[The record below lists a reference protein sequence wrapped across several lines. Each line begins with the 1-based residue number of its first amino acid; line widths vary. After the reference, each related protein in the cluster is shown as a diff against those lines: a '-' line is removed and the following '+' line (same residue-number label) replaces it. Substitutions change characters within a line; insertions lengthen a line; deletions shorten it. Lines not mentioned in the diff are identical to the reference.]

1 MSKAFL
7 VVANSN
13 DRLHRD
19 GEGYLSLIDPE
30 TGEIAGTVPDGGVTA
45 HEVAVSPDGLF
56 AFVPIY
62 GDGDVGNAGS
72 NGDCVTVIDL
82 VTRTVVDRI
91 EFGHGV
97 RAHFGVFGPDGL
109 LYVTSELDEAVGI
122 IDPRARKLIG
132 RIPTGQPE
140 SHNVAI
146 SHDAKRAYT
155 SNVYTGTV
163 SALDVPGRK
172 LITIIPVAPPDPA
185 GDNTRRKRVQRIS
198 ISNDDSMV
206 FTTDWTKSELV
217 VIDTATN
224 TVKKRIAL
232 PSPAYGTVST
242 HDGRWL
248 LVAAEGANKV
258 AVIDLATL
266 ELAWNIDVPA
276 RPQAVLLRPD
286 GRVAY
291 VSCDWDQKIAVVSLS
306 ADDPSAWVVEKLI
319 STGYYPDGMGWA
331 VLP

>member
-1 MSKAFL
+1 VSRAFL

-13 DRLHRD
+13 DRLRRE

-30 TGEIAGTVPDGGVTA
+30 TGEIAATVPDGGVTA

-56 AFVPIY
+56 AFAPIY

-82 VTRTVVDRI
+82 AARKLVDRI

-109 LYVTSELDEAVGI
+109 LYVTMELDQAVGI
-122 IDPRARKLIG
+122 IDPRTRKLIG
-132 RIPTGQPE
+132 TIPTGQPE

-146 SHDAKRAYT
+146 SHDASRGYT
-155 SNVYTGTV
+155 SNVYAGTV
-163 SALDVPGRK
+163 SVLDVPARK

-206 FTTDWTKSELV
+206 FTTDWTRSELV
-217 VIDTATN
+217 VISTATN
-224 TVKKRIAL
+224 TVLKRIAL

-242 HDGRWL
+242 YDGHWL
-248 LVAAEGANKV
+248 LAACEAAGKV
-258 AVIDLATL
+258 AVIDLGTL
-266 ELAWNIDVPA
+266 ELARNIDVPA

-286 GRVAY
+286 GRAAF
-291 VSCDWDQKIAVVSLS
+291 VSCDWEQKIAVISL
-306 ADDPSAWVVEKLI
+306 PSEDCSLWTVEKLI
-319 STGYYPDGMGWA
+319 ATGYYPDGMGWA